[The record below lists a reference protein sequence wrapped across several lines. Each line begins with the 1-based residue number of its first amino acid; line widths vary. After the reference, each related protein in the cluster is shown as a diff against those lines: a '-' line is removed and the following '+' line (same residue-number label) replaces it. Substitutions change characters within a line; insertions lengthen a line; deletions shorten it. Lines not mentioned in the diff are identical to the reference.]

1 MSGVHFFTLYCA
13 VTALVSA
20 VHFFCWYI
28 TVYGLTLGA
37 PNENLVFWYA
47 ALYGL
52 TAQSADTSTA
62 AQRRRQPTSERQQ
75 ATMRPPSAHPPPA
88 LPALPRPPSYRLD
101 RSLTVAGAQHR
112 QSVRLC
118 RLTACKSS
126 SLPLPVRNR
135 VPHHEGFFLHSADQR

>member
-62 AQRRRQPTSERQQ
+62 AQRRRQPTSEGQQ
-75 ATMRPPSAHPPPA
+75 ATMRPPAPTRRQHYPPFHARHPA
-88 LPALPRPPSYRLD
+88 ALIAVSKLPALSTDNPFD
-101 RSLTVAGAQHR
+101 
-112 QSVRLC
+112 
-118 RLTACKSS
+118 
-126 SLPLPVRNR
+126 
-135 VPHHEGFFLHSADQR
+135 FAD

>member
-62 AQRRRQPTSERQQ
+62 AQRRRQSTRKRAGIGSQTDGERITEGEARASSRVSARAPDVHTAESPRASFRTGQAATPT
-75 ATMRPPSAHPPPA
+75 P
-88 LPALPRPPSYRLD
+88 
-101 RSLTVAGAQHR
+101 
-112 QSVRLC
+112 
-118 RLTACKSS
+118 K
-126 SLPLPVRNR
+126 
-135 VPHHEGFFLHSADQR
+135 